1 MGNYK
6 SIIDDDDILQKI
18 ASDYFLNIYYKYND
32 VISSEKC
39 MKFSINYLESIKK
52 EDPDLLEKMR
62 EKLSIS
68 LENSIN
74 NIGVIKNYE
83 NI

>member
-1 MGNYK
+1 MFLK
-6 SIIDDDDILQKI
+6 SGD
-18 ASDYFLNIYYKYND
+18 YKYND
-32 VISSEKC
+32 VISPEKC